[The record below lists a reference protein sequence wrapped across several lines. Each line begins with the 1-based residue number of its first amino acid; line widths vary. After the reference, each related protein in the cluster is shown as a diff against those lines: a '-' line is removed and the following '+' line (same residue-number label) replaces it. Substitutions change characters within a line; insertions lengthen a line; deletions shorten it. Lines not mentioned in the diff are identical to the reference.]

1 MPQSIV
7 VRRLMLALLLA
18 AVSLTSL
25 FAAHPTNAAPR
36 QRCFSETGFCV
47 SGPILTYW
55 ERNGGLSVFGY
66 PISTLITET
75 VEQWS
80 GPVQWFERDRLED
93 HGTSGVLAGR
103 LGARSLELQ
112 GRPWETLPRASSAP
126 QGCRLFPQTGHS
138 LCGVFLN
145 YWQGHGGLER
155 FGYPVSEPSQE
166 TLSAGDT
173 LWTGTVQYFERR
185 RMEYHA
191 ENAGTP
197 YEVLLGLLGRD
208 VRSLDLSLGLCADV
222 VGPLRKTA
230 QAYAGSFSCAEPLP
244 QINVPIA
251 VQPFERG
258 TMVWVSMIPTFSRG
272 DYSGAIIYVI
282 YYDNQRNS
290 LVWEGY
296 PDTWREGTAVPNE
309 TPPAGLTSPIR
320 GFGQL
325 WYANQHVRD
334 TLGWGAAPEQADT
347 GIMQSFAPG
356 NGRWLLHRA
365 SSDRVYLLYDDQRV
379 DDITRIR

>member
-1 MPQSIV
+1 MVRNSV
-7 VRRLMLALLLA
+7 VRRLLWVLPGIVILSLLLA
-18 AVSLTSL
+18 AQPAS
-25 FAAHPTNAAPR
+25 AAPR

-55 ERNGGLSVFGY
+55 ERNGGLPVFGY
-66 PISTLITET
+66 PISALTTET

-80 GPVQWFERDRLED
+80 GPIQWFERDRLED

-103 LGARSLELQ
+103 LGAQVLELQ
-112 GRPWETLPRASSAP
+112 GRRWQTLPQVSSAP
-126 QGCRLFPQTGHS
+126 QGCRFFPQTGHS

-145 YWQGHGGLER
+145 DWHGHGGVER
-155 FGYPVSEPSQE
+155 FGYPVSEPMTE
-166 TLSAGDT
+166 TLSSGDT

-191 ENAGTP
+191 ENAGTR

-208 VRSLDLSLGLCADV
+208 ARALDLSLGLCADV

-230 QAYAGSFSCAEPLP
+230 QAYAGSFGCAEPLP
-244 QINVPIA
+244 QINIPIA

-258 TMVWVSMIPTFSRG
+258 VMVWVSMLPTFSRG
-272 DYSGAIIYVI
+272 DFSGPTIFVIYV
-282 YYDNQRNS
+282 DNQRNR

-296 PDTWREGTAVPNE
+296 SDTWQEGASVPSE
-309 TPPAGLTSPIR
+309 TPPAGLSSPIR

-325 WYANQHVRD
+325 WYTNQHVRD

-347 GIMQSFAPG
+347 GIIQSFAPG

-365 SSDRVYLLYDDQRV
+365 NIDRIYLFYDDRHV
-379 DDITRIR
+379 DDIARIP

>member
-1 MPQSIV
+1 MSQPILT
-7 VRRLMLALLLA
+7 RRLLGMLLSLMLLSMLLIA
-18 AVSLTSL
+18 QPAS
-25 FAAHPTNAAPR
+25 AAPR
-36 QRCFSETGFCV
+36 QRCFSETGFCIA
-47 SGPILTYW
+47 GPILAYW
-55 ERNGGLSVFGY
+55 ERNGGLPVFGY
-66 PISTLITET
+66 PISALNTET

-93 HGTSGVLAGR
+93 HGGQGVLAGR
-103 LGARSLELQ
+103 LGARVLEFE
-112 GRPWETLPRASSAP
+112 GRAWETLPKVGSAP
-126 QGCRLFPQTGHS
+126 QGCRFFPQTGHS
-138 LCGVFLN
+138 LCGAFLN

-155 FGYPVSEPSQE
+155 FGYPIGEPMTE

-191 ENAGTP
+191 ENAGTA

-208 VRSLDLSLGLCADV
+208 ARPFDLALGLCADV

-230 QAYAGSFSCAEPLP
+230 QAYAEAFGCAEPLP
-244 QINVPIA
+244 QINIPIA

-258 TMVWVSMIPTFSRG
+258 AMVWVSMLPTFSRG
-272 DYSGAIIYVI
+272 DFSGPTIFVI
-282 YYDNQRNS
+282 YFDQQRGR

-296 PDTWREGTAVPNE
+296 SDTWHEGDGVPSE
-309 TPPAGLTSPIR
+309 APPAGLHSPIR
-320 GFGQL
+320 GFGKL
-325 WYANQHVRD
+325 WYANQHIRD

-347 GIMQSFAPG
+347 GIIQSFAPG

-365 SSDRVYLLYDDQRV
+365 SSDRMYLFYADQHV
-379 DDITRIR
+379 DDIARIR

>member
-1 MPQSIV
+1 MQEQQKGVFMRPSII
-7 VRRLMLALLLA
+7 VRRLMLALLA
-18 AVSLTSL
+18 IMSLSLLFGADPTS
-25 FAAHPTNAAPR
+25 AAPR
-36 QRCFSETGFCV
+36 QRRFSETGFCV

-55 ERNGGLSVFGY
+55 ERGGGLAVFGY
-66 PISTLITET
+66 PISSLNTET

-80 GPVQWFERDRLED
+80 GPVQWFQRDRLED

-112 GRPWETLPRASSAP
+112 GRPWETLPRASSAA

-155 FGYPVSEPSQE
+155 FGYPIGEPMTE
-166 TLSAGDT
+166 TLSSGDT
-173 LWTGTVQYFERR
+173 LWTGTIQYFERR

-208 VRSLDLSLGLCADV
+208 ARALDLALGLCADV

-230 QAYAGSFSCAEPLP
+230 QAYAGSFGCATSLP
-244 QINVPIA
+244 QINIPIA

-258 TMVWVSMIPTFSRG
+258 MMVWVSMLPTFSRG
-272 DYSGAIIYVI
+272 DFSGPTIFVI
-282 YYDNQRNS
+282 YFDNQRNS

-296 PDTWREGTAVPNE
+296 SDTWKEGT
-309 TPPAGLTSPIR
+309 S
-320 GFGQL
+320 
-325 WYANQHVRD
+325 
-334 TLGWGAAPEQADT
+334 
-347 GIMQSFAPG
+347 
-356 NGRWLLHRA
+356 
-365 SSDRVYLLYDDQRV
+365 
-379 DDITRIR
+379 